1 MAYTTKE
8 YIIHVVCLCLTTV
21 LRERE
26 VAGRAGGQVH
36 VDDQTLRK
44 CIRVT
49 HTQCSLPVREVFPHV
64 HSSHLTLWTLHL
76 RRPLRF
82 RVSHPVSESETGFV

>member
-8 YIIHVVCLCLTTV
+8 YILHVVCLCLTTV

-36 VDDQTLRK
+36 VDDRSWE
-44 CIRVT
+44 RGGRAA
-49 HTQCSLPVREVFPHV
+49 SRGEGRAVRFLGNHITY
-64 HSSHLTLWTLHL
+64 SN
-76 RRPLRF
+76 
-82 RVSHPVSESETGFV
+82 G